1 MSLPLHL
8 RAYQEPT
15 RDDLTRLL
23 FNVPPLLWVMPQASP
38 SYDPATDPKLVKDPR
53 HEQAMKEKMESGG
66 VGMMNGT
73 MGMEISAIL
82 SVEGKDEV
90 YVSQSCQGLLIVF
103 RMLASVCTETKS
115 SVRVPCT
122 VGQATPSPSLPM
134 LHVPGQTVRPVLPPS
149 LYHPQ
154 GRTVRPYYGHRA
166 SPEEDDELTVDIA
179 HRDACTRLNSRAG
192 VFALSLA
199 TWHGLRIVSRAI
211 PSRTI
216 PSYQDGMID
225 GHLFL
230 FFGILATDADP
241 PTHLPSPDGGTLFHP
256 PP

>member
-53 HEQAMKEKMESGG
+53 HEQAMKEKIESGG

-90 YVSQSCQGLLIVF
+90 YVSVHRSFHLRAQ
-103 RMLASVCTETKS
+103 RHALA
-115 SVRVPCT
+115 
-122 VGQATPSPSLPM
+122 
-134 LHVPGQTVRPVLPPS
+134 
-149 LYHPQ
+149 
-154 GRTVRPYYGHRA
+154 
-166 SPEEDDELTVDIA
+166 
-179 HRDACTRLNSRAG
+179 
-192 VFALSLA
+192 
-199 TWHGLRIVSRAI
+199 
-211 PSRTI
+211 
-216 PSYQDGMID
+216 
-225 GHLFL
+225 
-230 FFGILATDADP
+230 
-241 PTHLPSPDGGTLFHP
+241 
-256 PP
+256 

>member
-90 YVSQSCQGLLIVF
+90 YVSQTYQGLLIGILT
-103 RMLASVCTETKS
+103 MLASVCTESKS
-115 SVRVPCT
+115 SVRVPST
-122 VGQATPSPSLPM
+122 VGQATPSPSLPL
-134 LHVPGQTVRPVLPPS
+134 LHVARQTVRPVLPPS

-154 GRTVRPYYGHRA
+154 GRTVRRYSGRRA
-166 SPEEDDELTVDIA
+166 FPGEENELMVDDA
-179 HRDACTRLNSRAG
+179 QWYACDRLNSRAG

-211 PSRTI
+211 PSRTML
-216 PSYQDGMID
+216 SYPIRIG
-225 GHLFL
+225 
-230 FFGILATDADP
+230 
-241 PTHLPSPDGGTLFHP
+241 
-256 PP
+256 